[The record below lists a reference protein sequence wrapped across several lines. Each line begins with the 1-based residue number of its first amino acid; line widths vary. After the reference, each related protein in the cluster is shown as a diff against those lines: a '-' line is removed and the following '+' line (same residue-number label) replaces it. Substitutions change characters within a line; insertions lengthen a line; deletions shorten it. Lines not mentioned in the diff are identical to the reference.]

1 MNAHV
6 LDASAVL
13 ALLNREPGHELVA
26 GLLGGAAASAVN
38 LSEVAS
44 KLSDKGLDP
53 LSIRP
58 DLLALGLSVIPFDEA
73 LAFDAAALR
82 SSTRHAGL
90 SLGDRACLATAAAL
104 GATAVTADREWGRLR
119 LPVKIRV
126 VR

>member
-1 MNAHV
+1 MSAYV

-26 GLLGGAAASAVN
+26 GLLGEAAASTVN

-58 DLLALGLSVIPFDEA
+58 DLLALGLSVIPFDEE
-73 LAFDAAALR
+73 LAFEAAALR

-104 GATAVTADREWGRLR
+104 GATAVTADRDWDRLD
-119 LPVKIRV
+119 LAVKITV

>member
-1 MNAHV
+1 MSAYV

-13 ALLNREPGHELVA
+13 ALLNREPGHEQVA
-26 GLLGGAAASAVN
+26 GLLGNAAASAIN

-53 LSIRP
+53 SSIRP
-58 DLLALGLSVIPFDEA
+58 DLLALGLSVVPFDEA

-90 SLGDRACLATAAAL
+90 SLGDRSCLATAAAL
-104 GATAVTADREWGRLR
+104 GATAVTADREWGRLKSV
-119 LPVKIRV
+119 VKISV